1 MNEFNLSEKFVRDYW
16 NKEAIRDVKEFIK
29 LLKEELCGIHRKDY
43 CVGVKIIK
51 DEIDKLAGNS
61 LSDNQQLN
69 EGERAN
75 GNKNKRK
82 RSWRNGF

>member
-1 MNEFNLSEKFVRDYW
+1 MKL
-16 NKEAIRDVKEFIK
+16 IIFIPSLI
-29 LLKEELCGIHRKDY
+29 LLFATYIFWIGVPEQGYPIIDLLCIGLLLVCSALILIGGSWRM
-43 CVGVKIIK
+43 
-51 DEIDKLAGNS
+51 NS